1 MPDDST
7 ISLKGNTTFAITAD
21 SGELA
26 WQAERLVNS
35 LVRNCATSDIVVFI
49 PESAM
54 DDLSE
59 RVYRLFES
67 RATIVT
73 GKIPLPE
80 YPISA
85 MIQAFVEAERVSETK
100 YLVALD
106 TDTLVLNTPTIS
118 GDADVWA
125 RPADVG
131 VQYWT
136 TENARDDWR
145 QLCDAFDLSHPS
157 ENERLVSTVDRVL
170 IPPYYNSGV
179 VVTTDRTLPKDWLK
193 LTEELLDRKDLPIN
207 SSEFFT
213 DQISLALALRNR
225 RTETLC
231 PSANY
236 PLGGRIRVP
245 SDVEIIHYG
254 DQRNLARI
262 LSPPVRKELRSIDA
276 LPRPTPMG
284 IFRSLLDVASTKSGR
299 VLSHSQK
306 QYMRN
311 LLKNHV

>member
-35 LVRNCATSDIVVFI
+35 LVRNCATSDIVIFI
-49 PESAM
+49 PESAI

-73 GKIPLPE
+73 GEIPLPE

-85 MIQAFVEAERVSETK
+85 MIQAFVEAERVSETE

-106 TDTLVLNTPTIS
+106 TDTLVLDTLTIS

-136 TENARDDWR
+136 TERAIDDWG
-145 QLCDAFDLSHPS
+145 QLCDAFDLPHPS
-157 ENERLVSTVDRVL
+157 EDEQLVSTVDRVL

-179 VVTTDRTLPKDWLK
+179 VVTTDRTLPEDWLK
-193 LTEELLDRKDLPIN
+193 LTEELVNREDLPID

-231 PSANY
+231 PSSNY
-236 PLGGRIRVP
+236 PLGGKIRVP

-254 DQRNLARI
+254 DQRNLARA
-262 LSPPVRKELRSIDA
+262 LSPHVRRELRSINA
-276 LPRPTPMG
+276 LPSPTA
-284 IFRSLLDVASTKSGR
+284 IDVFRSLLDVVSTQSGK
-299 VLSHSQK
+299 VLSYSQK
-306 QYMRN
+306 QRIRD
-311 LLKNHV
+311 LLKNYV